1 MTELVDFA
9 RAWTR
14 AVVGTSYVPMARAEV
29 ENYLAGLADR
39 LAAALVAEPFSAAA
53 GYRVGADLAAAGFV
67 APEALGRTVTLVNQ
81 RLLADLGLAGPEPA
95 QPDAGPGPRERLAA
109 LLEAL
114 VTGCAR
120 GIRDRTLDGQEA
132 IRRAALAAREQAEQ
146 ALRAS
151 EVRLRYLALF
161 DQLTDLPN
169 RTLFG
174 ERLGG
179 LLADAP
185 ARARIGLCFLDL
197 DGFTAVNDSLGHQ
210 LGDELLTAVAE
221 RLTGLADEGGYLAA
235 RLGGDEF
242 ALLVP
247 GTSCTDD
254 MVKVADRVLSTLAA
268 PVRVGDH
275 ELPVSASAGIVERPV
290 AGADAAELMRA
301 ADQALHWAKTDGK
314 RRWRLFDP
322 DRSARDVA
330 RFRLS
335 AAMPAALDDDQFV
348 LVYQPL
354 VDLRDGRP
362 RGQEAL
368 ARWRHPRLGMLDPAR
383 FIDLAEDT
391 GLIVKM
397 GLRLME
403 LACRQAA
410 GWPDEPFV
418 SVNLAVRQI
427 RHPGLVADVSA
438 VLDRTGLPA
447 HRLQL
452 EITESALAGRD
463 TGTVETLT
471 GLANLGVRLAIDDFG
486 TGYANLTYLRDL
498 PVHTLKLAGPFVH
511 CLRTPNV
518 SDAAGETILGALISL
533 GHALGLTVTAEGVE
547 TRTQARRLAVFGC
560 DLGQGWH
567 FGRPALVPALTS

>member
-1 MTELVDFA
+1 MSDLSGFA
-9 RAWTR
+9 RAWAQ
-14 AVVGTSYVPMARAEV
+14 AVVGTSYVPMARAEI
-29 ENYLAGLADR
+29 EGYLRRLAGR
-39 LAAALVAEPFSAAA
+39 LAAALVAEPFSQAA
-53 GYRVGADLAAAGFV
+53 GYHVGADLATAGFV
-67 APEALGRTVTLVNQ
+67 APEALGRTVTLVNG
-81 RLLADLGLAGPEPA
+81 RLLADLGLSGPEPA
-95 QPDAGPGPRERLAA
+95 GRLAA

-132 IRRAALAAREQAEQ
+132 IRQAALVAREQAEQ

-169 RTLFG
+169 RTLFA

-197 DGFTAVNDSLGHQ
+197 DGFTAVNDALGHRV
-210 LGDELLTAVAE
+210 GDQLLTTVAN

-254 MVKVADRVLSTLAA
+254 MVKVADRALSTLAV
-268 PVRVGDH
+268 PVRIGDH
-275 ELPVSASAGIVERPV
+275 ELPVSASVGIVERRV
-290 AGADAAELMRA
+290 TGAAAAELMRA

-314 RRWRLFDP
+314 GRWTLFDP
-322 DRSARDVA
+322 ARSARDVA

-335 AAMPAALDDDQFV
+335 AAMPGALDGDQFT

-362 RGQEAL
+362 RGLEAL
-368 ARWRHPRLGMLDPAR
+368 ARWRHPRLGTLDPGR

-391 GLIVKM
+391 GLIVKL
-397 GLRLME
+397 GLRLLD
-403 LACRQAA
+403 LACRRAA
-410 GWPDEPFV
+410 G
-418 SVNLAVRQI
+418 
-427 RHPGLVADVSA
+427 
-438 VLDRTGLPA
+438 
-447 HRLQL
+447 
-452 EITESALAGRD
+452 
-463 TGTVETLT
+463 
-471 GLANLGVRLAIDDFG
+471 
-486 TGYANLTYLRDL
+486 
-498 PVHTLKLAGPFVH
+498 
-511 CLRTPNV
+511 
-518 SDAAGETILGALISL
+518 
-533 GHALGLTVTAEGVE
+533 
-547 TRTQARRLAVFGC
+547 
-560 DLGQGWH
+560 
-567 FGRPALVPALTS
+567 